1 VVVLKS
7 HVCIRAATV
16 LSYEAMRHDGDI
28 TGEQE
33 RTNGD
38 GTLRLTVPEA
48 AGVMGISAEA
58 VRQRIKRGTLPTE
71 KDASGTVHVLLNEA
85 QVGDRTRHVG
95 DRTRKDGGSTPDSTA
110 LVESLREQVEYLK
123 ETVAMRDE
131 EIRRRDHLLAAALE
145 RIPAIEGPQE
155 ATGSSETASEDAPY
169 GTSRQEAEDSLQGRS
184 ERQGSWWRKFFG
196 LE

>member
-1 VVVLKS
+1 MVFLKS
-7 HVCIRAATV
+7 HVCVRGATV
-16 LSYEAMRHDGDI
+16 LSYEVMRHDGDI
-28 TGEQE
+28 TSNKE

-71 KDASGTVHVLLNEA
+71 KDSSGTVHVLLNET

-95 DRTRKDGGSTPDSTA
+95 DRTRKDDGSTPDSTA

-123 ETVAMRDE
+123 ETVARRDE

-145 RIPAIEGPQE
+145 RIPAIEAPEAAGGPQ
-155 ATGSSETASEDAPY
+155 TASEGPGRGCDVAPE
-169 GTSRQEAEDSLQGRS
+169 GPGPQHPV
-184 ERQGSWWRKFFG
+184 ERPSWWRKFFG
-196 LE
+196 FE